1 MEGEK
6 MFIDSKVKVDSKDM
20 ESCRRFSQTTY
31 WQQECEELFDDAFS
45 LDLPY
50 APPGMYQ
57 HLGKNELKWHYDW
70 LSHTVG
76 NDWKWENIKA
86 LGTDHE
92 GIFWVFRS
100 GAGSVCWGGKEGWYE
115 SKFATLLQIQD
126 GRITYAKDH
135 FDPTGFYKAVGVEL
149 PKFYYDAKPPEGFS
163 EAVNLCRI
171 PGTEESLQRQ
181 IKETLDFFVH
191 PDYWNP
197 KVKDVLAEDFVHEL
211 TFAPADM
218 PRVYR
223 GRAYDALNEWLDRH
237 LKGGEI
243 YDEVFYQTT
252 DPHIYIT
259 EYNCLFETD
268 WGYTEEQIN
277 AGAHGRYPN
286 REISFIELDDQGR
299 CRRLDEYLNT
309 MSKFLSINA
318 SIPTFP
324 YMFY

>member
-1 MEGEK
+1 
-6 MFIDSKVKVDSKDM
+6 MFIDSIVKVDSKDM

-31 WQQECEELFDDAFS
+31 WQQECEELFDAAFS

-57 HLGKNELKWHYDW
+57 HLEKNELKWHYDW
-70 LSHTVG
+70 LSHTVR

-100 GAGSVCWGGKEGWYE
+100 GAGSVCWGGREGWYE
-115 SKFATLLQIQD
+115 SKFATLLQIED

-135 FDPTGFYKAVGVEL
+135 FDPTGFYKAIGVKL
-149 PKFYYDAKPPEGFS
+149 PEFYYDAKSPEGFS
-163 EAVNLCRI
+163 ETAKSCRI
-171 PGTEESLQRQ
+171 PGTEESLQRK

-197 KVKDVLAEDFVHEL
+197 KVKDVLAADFVHEL

-268 WGYTEEQIN
+268 WGYTEKQIN

-286 REISFIELDDQGR
+286 REISYIELDDQGR
-299 CRRLDEYLNT
+299 CCRLDEYLNT

>member
-31 WQQECEELFDDAFS
+31 WQRECEELFDDAFS

-135 FDPTGFYKAVGVEL
+135 FDPMGFYKAVGVEL

-163 EAVNLCRI
+163 EAVKPRRI

-252 DPHIYIT
+252 DPRIYIT

-268 WGYTEEQIN
+268 WGYTEEQIK

>member
-1 MEGEK
+1 
-6 MFIDSKVKVDSKDM
+6 MFIKSKVEVIEKDM
-20 ESCRRFSQTTY
+20 ECCRQFAETIY
-31 WQQECEELFDDAFS
+31 WQQECEEIFDGAFS

-76 NDWKWENIKA
+76 NDWKWENTKA

-92 GIFWVFRS
+92 GIFWVFRTGS
-100 GAGSVCWGGKEGWYE
+100 GSVCWGGKEGWYE
-115 SKFATLLQIQD
+115 SKFATLLHIQD

-135 FDPTGFYKAVGVEL
+135 FDPAGFYKAIGVEL
-149 PKFYYDAKPPEGFS
+149 PKFCYDAKSPEQFQERAKPS
-163 EAVNLCRI
+163 QAPC
-171 PGTEESLQRQ
+171 TEEDLKRQ
-181 IKETLDFFVH
+181 IERTLDFFVH

-197 KVKDVLAEDFVHEL
+197 EVKEVLTEDFVHEL

-218 PRVYR
+218 PRIYR
-223 GRAYDALNEWLDRH
+223 GREYDALNEWLDRH
-237 LKGGEI
+237 LKGGTI

-252 DPHIYIT
+252 DSHIYIT

-268 WGYTEEQIN
+268 WGYTAEQIQ

-286 REISFIELDDQGR
+286 REISYIELDDQGR

-318 SIPTFP
+318 SVPTFP

>member
-1 MEGEK
+1 

-31 WQQECEELFDDAFS
+31 WLRECEELFDDAFS

-76 NDWKWENIKA
+76 NDWKWENINA

-243 YDEVFYQTT
+243 YDELFYQTT

-268 WGYTEEQIN
+268 WGYTKEQIN

-286 REISFIELDDQGR
+286 REISYIELDDQGR

>member
-1 MEGEK
+1 MILE
-6 MFIDSKVKVDSKDM
+6 SKVNVKEKDM
-20 ESCRRFSQTTY
+20 ECCRKFAETTY
-31 WQQECEELFDDAFS
+31 WRGDCEDLYSDDFV

-70 LSHTVG
+70 LSHTVA
-76 NDWKWENIKA
+76 DSWVWENCKA
-86 LGTDHE
+86 LGTNHP
-92 GIFWVFRS
+92 GRFWVFRKGS
-100 GAGSVCWGGKEGWYE
+100 GPVLWGGKEGWYE
-115 SKFATLLQIQD
+115 SRFATLLEIKD

-135 FDPTGFYKAVGVEL
+135 FDPVGFYKAIGVEL
-149 PKFYYDAKPPEGFS
+149 PRFYYDGGKPSAFPEWKTAVKPLEGE
-163 EAVNLCRI
+163 EAIRKQV
-171 PGTEESLQRQ
+171 E
-181 IKETLDFFVH
+181 ETLNFFVS

-197 KVKDVLAEDFVHEL
+197 EVNDVLAEDFVHEL

-218 PRVYR
+218 PRIYR
-223 GRAYDALNEWLDRH
+223 GREYDALNEWLDRH
-237 LKGGEI
+237 LKGGTI
-243 YDEVFYQTT
+243 YDEIFYETT

-268 WGYTEEQIN
+268 WGYTAEQIS

-286 REISFIELDDQGR
+286 REISYIELDDNGR

-309 MSKFLSINA
+309 VSKFLSTNT

-324 YMFY
+324 YMYY